1 MCVCVCVFEMITSNN
16 AYLTPPP
23 PSLLTFQVIPCTKR
37 FVHDWTVCP
46 FAHAGE
52 KAVRRDPR
60 THEYTGIACP
70 DMKKAGHCLRGD
82 KCPYAHNVFEY
93 WLHPTRYR
101 TQLCND
107 GPSCS
112 RSICFFAHTLEEL
125 RVPAHKPFVSPEA
138 LARASL
144 EAIHKNPHPLGAVRP
159 TQPTQSLPHPTSA
172 GMGLGQHGSLSFHNH
187 TSPAI
192 PRLSADYGSV
202 PRWSDN
208 SSICGSI
215 GDTTFDRRSFGDVG
229 RRSFGGDFA
238 VGHSASASMN
248 RDQNEEIVGRLSLDI
263 SPPGS
268 SRGSTPPADT
278 LVATK
283 EKISQT
289 GDGADNDDSLAQ
301 SLASLKIALT
311 QQNSQSTS
319 ASNHEVVI
327 STLHQILRNA
337 AAQHGSQHDLNKKE
351 STSRAGSTEA
361 AAVHAALVGLT
372 SGLYA
377 PSTSQGPGSL
387 TVSDVSGIE
396 TPSRSS
402 LEDIS
407 HCPGSEVIVT
417 FPHGNDAR
425 IGASQK

>member
-1 MCVCVCVFEMITSNN
+1 
-16 AYLTPPP
+16 
-23 PSLLTFQVIPCTKR
+23 VIPCTKR

-70 DMKKAGHCLRGD
+70 DMKKTGHCLRGD

-107 GPSCS
+107 GPSCA

-144 EAIHKNPHPLGAVRP
+144 EAIHQNPHPLSAVNSKP
-159 TQPTQSLPHPTSA
+159 TAPTPIAST
-172 GMGLGQHGSLSFHNH
+172 GMAQHGNLSFHTH
-187 TSPAI
+187 TSPVM

-202 PRWSDN
+202 PRWSNN
-208 SSICGSI
+208 SSICGSV
-215 GDTTFDRRSFGDVG
+215 GDTTFNRRSFGDVG
-229 RRSFGGDFA
+229 RRSFGDLGI
-238 VGHSASASMN
+238 GHSTSLLGN
-248 RDQNEEIVGRLSLDI
+248 TKNQNAALQAPMADEEMAGRLSLDI
-263 SPPGS
+263 SPPCS
-268 SRGSTPPADT
+268 SRGSTPPAD
-278 LVATK
+278 LLATK
-283 EKISQT
+283 EKSSKEASKAVSL
-289 GDGADNDDSLAQ
+289 DGFSAEDDSLAQ

-337 AAQHGSQHDLNKKE
+337 AAQHGGGQNMDSQ
-351 STSRAGSTEA
+351 SCSRAPSTEA
-361 AAVHAALVGLT
+361 AAVHAVLEGLK
-372 SGLYA
+372 SSLYG
-377 PSTSQGPGSL
+377 SQSGPGSL
-387 TVSDVSGIE
+387 TVSDVSGVE

-407 HCPGSEVIVT
+407 HSASSEMNLN
-417 FPHGNDAR
+417 FPQVSDAQV
-425 IGASQK
+425 GAFQK